1 MFRAQVTLLDPW
13 SAVRQHWLD
22 ITPGDKGWSAVWQ
35 SRHDAR
41 SSYVCRFRSVLTN
54 LFLARGLK

>member
-1 MFRAQVTLLDPW
+1 MFPAQVTLLNPW
-13 SAVRQHWLD
+13 SAPALAGYHAERQ
-22 ITPGDKGWSAVWQ
+22 GWSAVWQ